1 MEKRPKITAMSQYES
16 SVKLIPYPQEKVYA
30 KLEDL
35 NNLEM
40 LKGRIPEDK
49 IKEFSYDRDQATVEL
64 PKLGKVTI
72 RVVEREIPKCI
83 KLEAV
88 GSPVPANLWIQIIPN
103 GPDAS
108 KMRVVAKV
116 EVNFMLKSMIEKPMK
131 EGVEKIAEGLSQIQ
145 Y

>member
-1 MEKRPKITAMSQYES
+1 MSQYES
-16 SVKLIPYPQEKVYA
+16 SVKHIPFPQERVYA

-35 NNLEM
+35 NNLEQI
-40 LKGRIPEDK
+40 KGRIPEDK
-49 IKEFSYDRDQATVEL
+49 IKDLTYDRDQATIEV
-64 PKLGKVTI
+64 PTLGKMTVKI
-72 RVVEREIPKCI
+72 VEREEPKCI

-88 GSPVPANLWIQIIPN
+88 GSPVPGNLWIQIIPD

-116 EVNFMLKSMIEKPMK
+116 EVNFMLRGMIEKPMK
-131 EGVEKIAEGLSQIQ
+131 EGLEKLADGLAQIQ

>member
-1 MEKRPKITAMSQYES
+1 MSQYES
-16 SVKLIPYPQEKVYA
+16 SVKHIPYPQERVYA

-35 NNLEM
+35 NNLEL

-49 IKEFSYDRDQATVEL
+49 IKNLTYDHDQATVEV
-64 PKLGKVTI
+64 PTLGKVTVRI
-72 RVVEREIPKCI
+72 VEREAPKCI

-88 GSPVPANLWIQIIPN
+88 GSPVPANLWIQIIPD
-103 GPDAS
+103 GAEAA

-116 EVNFMLKSMIEKPMK
+116 EVNFMLRSMIEKPMK
-131 EGVEKIAEGLSQIQ
+131 EGVEKIAEGLSQIE

>member
-1 MEKRPKITAMSQYES
+1 MSQYES